1 MLSRRTQAFMWSLSS
16 VALISCTAIDQAFG
30 GEAKGFVGFPTGS
43 FGEGAQSP
51 SFGAAVTV
59 PVSKAVGIRGA
70 WSIQHYK
77 HVGSEELDAK
87 FIVLGF
93 GFEGTLPVPGVEFLS
108 LQAAV
113 SPAVVPARWR
123 GTLVNYS
130 ELVIGMSLGANMR
143 ARISDRYLVSV
154 GATRYLSD
162 SGTTIIFFDGPPLEL
177 PGLSETVAEVGLG
190 VAW

>member
-1 MLSRRTQAFMWSLSS
+1 MPVTK
-16 VALISCTAIDQAFG
+16 ALG
-30 GEAKGFVGFPTGS
+30 M
-43 FGEGAQSP
+43 
-51 SFGAAVTV
+51 
-59 PVSKAVGIRGA
+59 RGA

-87 FIVLGF
+87 FIVLAF
-93 GFEGTLPVPGVEFLS
+93 GFEGTLPVPGVKFLS
-108 LQAAV
+108 TQVAA

-123 GTLVNYS
+123 GSLVNHS
-130 ELVIGMSLGANMR
+130 ELVVGVSLGASML
-143 ARISDRYLVSV
+143 ARISERYLVTV
-154 GATRYLSD
+154 GLTRYLSD